1 MLQLHICTGVF
12 ELTVRCTVPGS
23 DSGGMSRGLQLA
35 LDAAGAQP
43 QGERYVLKLQRIKHR
58 HAFVMKETGWVD
70 KLLEGKK
77 VQVDGHFKSKVEHQ
91 VQWLMRLRDDNLG
104 GKCEGFIRQV
114 CIIL

>member
-1 MLQLHICTGVF
+1 MLRIYTDVF

-23 DSGGMSRGLQLA
+23 DSAGTSRGRQLA

-43 QGERYVLKLQRIKHR
+43 QGGRYVLKLQRIKHR
-58 HAFVMKETGWVD
+58 HALVMKETDWV
-70 KLLEGKK
+70 KQLIEGEK

-91 VQWLMRLRDDNLG
+91 VQWLMRLREKLG
-104 GKCEGFIRQV
+104 DKCEGFIRQV